1 MNRAAWHT
9 RIQCGNAV
17 GSGFLVSARQVVTC
31 AHVVAAS
38 GTSAVTVGFPHR
50 ADLGELTARVAV
62 HGGWR
67 GGATDPGDV
76 AVLELERDVPI
87 TPAVFAPAGA
97 GRGTTPAPALAAYGF
112 PRGHDEGSIAH
123 YHATRGPLIAGEW
136 VQLEAVSVQGQPLAE
151 GFSGA
156 AVQLPDG
163 SVVGMVTAI
172 AGGREARVG
181 RMLPTEVMARYWH
194 GLGELVPT
202 PDLTPAQLR
211 ELYELVGR
219 AEREGRRTGDH
230 DRLYVDA
237 VGPFGPDLPAGGFGS
252 LTSLAVYL
260 QLEVPEAVPQFLVRL
275 RELLDGAESGCGEAG
290 KPGTTPRRPP
300 GRAPAWSPI
309 VVEIDHSGAGPD
321 QVTVEVSAYREGR
334 RRPVGARRLPWSGVR
349 AYVQE
354 HIDQAVTQLAPGAD
368 ELLAFILPRGWLNWP
383 VARWEC
389 GADDPTPLG
398 CAYPLVVADRARHRS
413 GRMRHQLHK
422 KWQKLDGGP
431 AAVHRIDCGIRER
444 PSTLR
449 KRLWD
454 DGTDLVGFASP
465 PDAAREH
472 FEVGL
477 TVPVP
482 MLLWPRAGCPEPD
495 HEGPCGRGAFLDALT
510 ASVAGVPP
518 ADLPH
523 HLLSLRL
530 AADAHDEVDGH
541 WAGDVQLLWDDPR
554 CFPETPAPLH
564 SPVA

>member
-290 KPGTTPRRPP
+290 KPGTTPRR
-300 GRAPAWSPI
+300 APAWSPI

-321 QVTVEVSAYREGR
+321 QVTVEVSAYRDGR
-334 RRPVGARRLPWSGVR
+334 RRPVGARRLPRSGIR

-354 HIDQAVTQLAPGAD
+354 HIDQAVTQLAPEAD
-368 ELLAFILPRGWLNWP
+368 ELLAFVLPRGWLNWP

-495 HEGPCGRGAFLDALT
+495 HEGTCGRGAFLDALT

-530 AADAHDEVDGH
+530 AADAHDEADGH